1 MFFSF
6 LFLLIPFFLLLF
18 LPLFF
23 LFSFSTSLFLALCP
37 SHPHCLIPLFFY
49 FLCLNLSTLR
59 LQGNPEGAE
68 NPLSVDESL
77 FSYGLRES
85 IASYLSLTGDDTSSF
100 DRKKKSLSL
109 TYGASKRK
117 SSFFA
122 APQYF
127 ED

>member
-1 MFFSF
+1 M
-6 LFLLIPFFLLLF
+6 
-18 LPLFF
+18 
-23 LFSFSTSLFLALCP
+23 
-37 SHPHCLIPLFFY
+37 
-49 FLCLNLSTLR
+49 
-59 LQGNPEGAE
+59 QGDPEEAE

-100 DRKKKSLSL
+100 DRKKKSLSV